1 MNNKLIFG
9 KNKQQIQYVV
19 IENDCVKKENK
30 MNYKSRLFT
39 ATIIVLAVLTLATG
53 YYALRLK
60 EQYNNMN
67 NNNYTESFSN
77 LVNYVNSVENYLAKS
92 MISKSPDHAAET
104 LTQIWRDSNLAMVY
118 LSRINLDDDGLSQ
131 TAKFLNQVS
140 DYSYSLSR
148 KNISGEELT
157 QDDLKNLK
165 SLYDYSVSLETTL
178 NQLSED
184 LYSGEI
190 NWDNF
195 KDGKQ
200 IQFAQSVDNFSVF
213 SNIDEN
219 LNNYEGLIYDGAY
232 SEHVDKAEKVG
243 LTGYNISEA
252 TAKEKV
258 KEFFKD
264 FDVENIE
271 KNAFLE
277 NAKIPAYDFTV
288 SLKNRGEK
296 YSVEVS
302 QKGGHIIQTS
312 LDRGVNEEK
321 ISQEKAN
328 EIGKSYLASKG
339 FKDMKETYFIKQG
352 NVVTINYA
360 YNDNGVI
367 VYPDLIKV
375 KIALDNG
382 EVLGI
387 ETTGYLNS
395 HKEREYVYPKI
406 TIDEARKKLNPD
418 LEILSENMAII
429 PTEWKTE
436 IFCYEFKGKI
446 EDKEFLVY
454 INTETGEEENIL
466 VILDTPGGTL
476 TV

>member
-1 MNNKLIFG
+1 
-9 KNKQQIQYVV
+9 
-19 IENDCVKKENK
+19 
-30 MNYKSRLFT
+30 MNYKSRFFT
-39 ATIIVLAVLTLATG
+39 ATIIVLAVLTLITG
-53 YYALRLK
+53 YYALKLK
-60 EQYNNMN
+60 DQYDNMN
-67 NNNYTESFSN
+67 NNNYTEAFSN
-77 LVNYVNSVENYLAKS
+77 LANYINSVENYLAKS
-92 MISKSPDHAAET
+92 MISKSSEHAAET

-118 LSRINLDDDGLSQ
+118 LSRINLNDDELSQ

-157 QDDLKNLK
+157 EDDLNNLK

-184 LYSGEI
+184 LYNGEI
-190 NWDNF
+190 NWDSFQNNS
-195 KDGKQ
+195 Q
-200 IQFAQSVDNFSVF
+200 MQFAQSVDNFSVF

-232 SEHVDKAEKVG
+232 SDHVEKADKVG
-243 LTGYNISEA
+243 LTGYNIGEA
-252 TAKEKV
+252 KAEEIA

-264 FDVENIE
+264 LEVEKVD

-277 NAKIPAYDFTV
+277 NATIPAYDFSV
-288 SLKNRGEK
+288 SLKDREEK
-296 YSVEVS
+296 YSITIS
-302 QKGGHIIQTS
+302 QKGGHVVQTS
-312 LDRGVNEEK
+312 LDRNVNEEK
-321 ISQEKAN
+321 ISQAEAN
-328 EIGKSYLASKG
+328 EIGKSYLSSKG

-375 KIALDNG
+375 KVALDNG
-382 EVLGI
+382 EILGI

-406 TIDEARKKLNPD
+406 TIDEARKSLNKN
-418 LEILSENMAII
+418 LEIMSENMAII

-436 IFCYEFKGKI
+436 IFCYEFKGKV

-454 INTETGEEENIL
+454 VNVETGKEEQIL

-476 TV
+476 TA

>member
-1 MNNKLIFG
+1 
-9 KNKQQIQYVV
+9 
-19 IENDCVKKENK
+19 
-30 MNYKSRLFT
+30 MNYKIRFFT

-60 EQYNNMN
+60 NQYDNMN
-67 NNNYTESFSN
+67 NNNYTEAFSN
-77 LVNYVNSVENYLAKS
+77 LVNYVNSVENYLAKA

-104 LTQIWRDSNLAMVY
+104 LTQIWRDSNLAIVY
-118 LSRINLDDDGLSQ
+118 LSRINLNDGGLSQ

-140 DYSYSLSR
+140 DYTYSLSR
-148 KNISGEELT
+148 KNISGEELS
-157 QDDLKNLK
+157 QEDLKNLK
-165 SLYDYSVSLETTL
+165 SLYDYSVSLEGTL

-184 LYSGEI
+184 LYSGNI

-195 KDGKQ
+195 KNDKQ
-200 IQFAQSVDNFSVF
+200 MQFAQSVDNFSIF

-264 FDVENIE
+264 FEVENIE

-277 NAKIPAYDFTV
+277 KAKIPAYDFTV
-288 SLKNRGEK
+288 SLKNRNEK
-296 YSVEVS
+296 YSVEIS
-302 QKGGHIIQTS
+302 QKGGHVVQTS
-312 LDRGVNEEK
+312 LDREVSEEK

-382 EVLGI
+382 EILGI

-406 TIDEARKKLNPD
+406 SIEEARKKLNPD

-436 IFCYEFKGKI
+436 KFCYEFKGKI

>member
-1 MNNKLIFG
+1 
-9 KNKQQIQYVV
+9 
-19 IENDCVKKENK
+19 
-30 MNYKSRLFT
+30 MNYKSRFLY
-39 ATIIVLAVLTLATG
+39 AAVIILAILSLVTG
-53 YYALRLK
+53 YFAFRLK
-60 EQYNNMN
+60 NQYDNMN

-92 MISKSPDHAAET
+92 MISKSPEHAAET

-118 LSRINLDDDGLSQ
+118 LSRINLNDDGLLQ

-140 DYSYSLSR
+140 DYTYSLSR
-148 KNISGEELT
+148 KNIQGEALSEE
-157 QDDLKNLK
+157 DLNNLK

-184 LYSGEI
+184 LYSGQI
-190 NWDNF
+190 NWDSFQNNSGM
-195 KDGKQ
+195 K
-200 IQFAQSVDNFSVF
+200 FAQSVDSFSVF

-232 SEHVDKAEKVG
+232 SDHVEKAEKLG
-243 LTGYNISEA
+243 LTGDNIDEERAKQIA
-252 TAKEKV
+252 TD
-258 KEFFKD
+258 FFKELE
-264 FDVENIE
+264 VENVE

-277 NAKIPAYDFTV
+277 NANIPSYDFSV
-288 SLKNRGEK
+288 SLKDREDK
-296 YSVEVS
+296 YSITIS
-302 QKGGHIIQTS
+302 QKGGHIVQTS
-312 LDRGVNEEK
+312 LDRNVDEEK
-321 ISQEKAN
+321 ISQTEAN

-339 FKDMKETYFIKQG
+339 FEDMKETYFIKQG

-360 YNDNGVI
+360 YNDNGII

-375 KIALDNG
+375 KVALDNG
-382 EVLGI
+382 EILGI
-387 ETTGYLNS
+387 ETSGYLNS
-395 HKEREYVYPKI
+395 HTEREYVEPSI
-406 TIDEARKKLNPD
+406 SIDQARDTLNQD
-418 LEILSENMAII
+418 LEIMSENMAII

-436 IFCYEFKGKI
+436 ITCYEFKGKV

-454 INTETGEEENIL
+454 INTQTGKEEDIL

>member
-1 MNNKLIFG
+1 
-9 KNKQQIQYVV
+9 
-19 IENDCVKKENK
+19 
-30 MNYKSRLFT
+30 MNYKSRFFT
-39 ATIIVLAVLTLATG
+39 ATIIILAILTLATG
-53 YYALRLK
+53 YYALKLK
-60 EQYNNMN
+60 NQYDNMN
-67 NNNYTESFSN
+67 NNNYTEAFSN

-92 MISKSPDHAAET
+92 MISKSSEHAAET
-104 LTQIWRDSNLAMVY
+104 LTQIWRDSNLAIVY
-118 LSRINLDDDGLSQ
+118 LSRINLNDEGLSQ

-157 QDDLKNLK
+157 EEDLNNLK

-184 LYSGEI
+184 LYNGEI
-190 NWDNF
+190 NWDSFQNN
-195 KDGKQ
+195 GQ
-200 IQFAQSVDNFSVF
+200 MQFAQSVDSFSVF

-232 SEHVDKAEKVG
+232 SDHVDKAEKVG
-243 LTGYNISEA
+243 LTGYNIGEA
-252 TAKEKV
+252 TAKEIAKN
-258 KEFFKD
+258 FFNELE
-264 FDVENIE
+264 VENIE
-271 KNAFLE
+271 ENAFLE
-277 NAKIPAYDFTV
+277 NATIPAYDFSV
-288 SLKNRGEK
+288 SLKDREEK
-296 YSVEVS
+296 YSIAIS
-302 QKGGHIIQTS
+302 QKGGHVVQTS
-312 LDRGVNEEK
+312 LDRDVNEEK
-321 ISQEKAN
+321 ISQTEAN
-328 EIGKSYLASKG
+328 EIGKSYLSSKG

-375 KIALDNG
+375 KVALDNG
-382 EVLGI
+382 EILGI
-387 ETTGYLNS
+387 ETSGYLNS
-395 HKEREYVYPKI
+395 HTEREYVYPKI
-406 TIDEARKKLNPD
+406 SIDEAREKLNPD

-436 IFCYEFKGKI
+436 IFCYEFKGKV

-454 INTETGEEENIL
+454 INTETGKEEDIL

>member
-1 MNNKLIFG
+1 
-9 KNKQQIQYVV
+9 
-19 IENDCVKKENK
+19 
-30 MNYKSRLFT
+30 MNYKGKFFT
-39 ATIIVLAVLTLATG
+39 ATIIVLAVLTLITG
-53 YYALRLK
+53 YYALKLK
-60 EQYNNMN
+60 TEYDNMN
-67 NNNYTESFSN
+67 NNNYTEAFSN

-92 MISKSPDHAAET
+92 MISKSPEHAAET

-118 LSRINLDDDGLSQ
+118 LSRINLNDEGLSQ

-157 QDDLKNLK
+157 QEDLNNLK
-165 SLYDYSVSLETTL
+165 ILYDYSVSLESTL

-184 LYSGEI
+184 LYNGEI
-190 NWDNF
+190 NWYSFQNNN
-195 KDGKQ
+195 Q
-200 IQFAQSVDNFSVF
+200 MQFAQSVDSFSVF

-232 SEHVDKAEKVG
+232 SDHVDKAEKVG
-243 LTGYNISEA
+243 LTGYKIGEA
-252 TAKEKV
+252 TAEEIV
-258 KEFFKD
+258 KEFFKELE
-264 FDVENIE
+264 VEKVE

-277 NAKIPAYDFTV
+277 NATIPAYDYSV
-288 SLKNRGEK
+288 SLKDREEK
-296 YSVEVS
+296 YSITIS
-302 QKGGHIIQTS
+302 QKGGHVIQTS
-312 LDRGVNEEK
+312 LDRSVNEEK
-321 ISQEKAN
+321 ISQAEAN

-339 FKDMKETYFIKQG
+339 FEDMTETYFIKQG

-375 KIALDNG
+375 KVALDNG
-382 EVLGI
+382 EILGI

-395 HKEREYVYPKI
+395 HTKREYVYPKL
-406 TIDEARKKLNPD
+406 TISEAREKLNPN
-418 LEILSENMAII
+418 LEIMSENMAII

-454 INTETGEEENIL
+454 INVETGKEEDIL

>member
-1 MNNKLIFG
+1 
-9 KNKQQIQYVV
+9 
-19 IENDCVKKENK
+19 
-30 MNYKSRLFT
+30 MNYKGKFFT
-39 ATIIVLAVLTLATG
+39 ATIIVLAVLTLITG
-53 YYALRLK
+53 YYALKLK
-60 EQYNNMN
+60 TEYDNMN
-67 NNNYTESFSN
+67 NNNYTEAFSN

-92 MISKSPDHAAET
+92 MISKSPEHAAET

-118 LSRINLDDDGLSQ
+118 LSRINLNDEGLSQ

-148 KNISGEELT
+148 RNISGEELT
-157 QDDLKNLK
+157 QEDLNNLK
-165 SLYDYSVSLETTL
+165 ILYDYSVSLESTL

-184 LYSGEI
+184 LYNGEI
-190 NWDNF
+190 NWYSFQNNN
-195 KDGKQ
+195 Q
-200 IQFAQSVDNFSVF
+200 MQFAQSVDSFSVF

-232 SEHVDKAEKVG
+232 SDHVDKAEKVG
-243 LTGYNISEA
+243 LTGYKIGEA
-252 TAKEKV
+252 TAEEIV
-258 KEFFKD
+258 KEFFKELE
-264 FDVENIE
+264 VEKVE

-277 NAKIPAYDFTV
+277 NASIPAYDYSV
-288 SLKNRGEK
+288 SLKDREEK
-296 YSVEVS
+296 YSITIS
-302 QKGGHIIQTS
+302 QKGGHVIQTS
-312 LDRGVNEEK
+312 LDRSVNEEK
-321 ISQEKAN
+321 ISQAEAN

-339 FKDMKETYFIKQG
+339 FENMTETYFIKQG

-375 KIALDNG
+375 KVALDNG
-382 EVLGI
+382 EILGI

-395 HKEREYVYPKI
+395 HTQREYVYPKL
-406 TIDEARKKLNPD
+406 TIAEAREKLNPN
-418 LEILSENMAII
+418 LEIMSENMAII

-454 INTETGEEENIL
+454 INVETGKEEDIL